1 MIRVIDEAD
10 ILSKTEQEKLGRYV
24 VECCKS
30 NVRDV
35 RWVKHIKI
43 RDDGL
48 TDYFGYW
55 TVSLTTRPGGQ
66 SHKIETV
73 IILNS
78 RYLRTLA
85 ACKRVLAH
93 EYGHNFTL
101 GYLYYLER
109 IQDHFK
115 DTAPRLYYRIRRL
128 GHNTVKP
135 DYDKGWEH
143 CDKEIMAEDYRTLFT
158 KNKAPHRMKELF
170 GNPSTEVDSYF
181 KVLEKQKWQ

>member
-1 MIRVIDEAD
+1 MIRVIDED
-10 ILSKTEQEKLGRYV
+10 GILAEREKEELGRYAI
-24 VECCKS
+24 EYCKS
-30 NVRDV
+30 NIRDI

-55 TVSLTTRPGGQ
+55 TISLTPKPRKQ
-66 SHKIETV
+66 SYKIETV

-78 RYLRTLA
+78 SYLRTLA
-85 ACKRVLAH
+85 AFKRVLAH

-109 IQDHFK
+109 IQHHFRDK
-115 DTAPRLYYRIRRL
+115 APRLYHRIRRL
-128 GHNTVKP
+128 YYDTVTP
-135 DYDKGWEH
+135 DYSKGWKY

-158 KNKAPHRMKELF
+158 KDKTPHKMKELF
-170 GNPSTEVDSYF
+170 GNPSTEVASYF
-181 KVLEKQKWQ
+181 GVLSKQTWQ